1 LAEGLSPVCGRCKQ
15 PLKNAPAKPIT
26 VTDANF
32 SAQVAQ
38 SRLPV
43 LLDLWAPW
51 CGPCRAMAPV
61 LDEVAAAMAGRV
73 LVGKLNVDENPQTA
87 SRFQVNSIPTLI
99 IFKEG
104 REIQRLVGGQS
115 KAALIQRLEQLL

>member
-1 LAEGLSPVCGRCKQ
+1 M
-15 PLKNAPAKPIT
+15 
-26 VTDANF
+26 TDANF

-73 LVGKLNVDENPQTA
+73 LVGKRNVDENPQTA